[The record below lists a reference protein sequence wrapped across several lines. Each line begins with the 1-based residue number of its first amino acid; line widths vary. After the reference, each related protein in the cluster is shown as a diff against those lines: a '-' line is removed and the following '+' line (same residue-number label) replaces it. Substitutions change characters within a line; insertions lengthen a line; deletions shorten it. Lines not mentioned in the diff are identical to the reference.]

1 MKITKRQLRRIIRE
15 SLRESEDLAEEE
27 GCWDGYA
34 PGAQGGPKT
43 KEGTG
48 KNKGKRVN
56 NCEPLS
62 EDDEDHL
69 DEAIALAVF
78 EAKKKIDKER
88 MKCDSPRYLRKGE
101 PGYGDKQ
108 KVVKAC
114 DGDKQKLIKFGDA
127 NLENKSDNPDSRK
140 NFRARHNCEEKDDEM
155 TAGYWACKDW

>member
-1 MKITKRQLRRIIRE
+1 MKITKTQLRRIIRE

-62 EDDEDHL
+62 EDDKDHL